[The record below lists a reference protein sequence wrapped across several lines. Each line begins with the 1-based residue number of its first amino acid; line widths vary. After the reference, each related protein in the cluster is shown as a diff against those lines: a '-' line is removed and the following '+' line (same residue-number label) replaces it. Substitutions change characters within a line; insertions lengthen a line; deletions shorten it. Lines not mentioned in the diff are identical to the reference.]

1 MPIKSYSTTAASNN
15 AAPPN
20 GFPEGMAP
28 ASLNDG
34 MRQVMADIRS
44 WYEDPAWIDLGD
56 TPTYIGTTSFSVT
69 GDKTAT
75 YAVGRRVR
83 AIGTTPFT
91 IYGTIATSVYGSVT
105 TVTVTWDSGT
115 LNATLSAVALNLSQA
130 AIADLRLTNI
140 FASGSGGVIIKNNSG
155 TTVLT
160 VGAGGG
166 TGVTAAGGF
175 NITGLTTLSAALDT
189 AKGSDIASA
198 TTTNIGAA
206 TGNFVHVTGTTTI
219 TGLGTITAGV
229 VRIVR
234 FAGILTLTHNA
245 TSLILPSGANITTAA
260 NDVAVFVSEGSG
272 NWRCVSYERASG
284 APLIG
289 TSSLSTTVTL
299 ATGTPTVQDINIPAN
314 TRQFTINFANVSLNA
329 SAQPTLLLGT
339 SGSFETTGYVSTV
352 SFIQATVGTSTSAA
366 AILLTSAGLPA
377 TSGLNGSVTFTLIDA
392 STNEWSYSGTL
403 SAPDIPSNFSISG
416 SKPLAS
422 ALTRIRATTLAG
434 TATFDAG
441 KANVFSV
448 L

>member
-15 AAPPN
+15 ASPPN

-69 GDKTAT
+69 GDKTAI
-75 YAVGRRVR
+75 YAVGRRIR

-91 IYGTIATSVYGSVT
+91 IYGTIATSSYSSVT

-115 LNATLSAVALNLSQA
+115 LNATLNAVALNLVQA
-130 AIADLRLTNI
+130 SLSFQAVT
-140 FASGSGGVIIKNNSG
+140 G
-155 TTVLT
+155 TSLSITGNGT
-160 VGAGGG
+160 IGG
-166 TGVTAAGGF
+166 TLGVTGVATF
-175 NITGLTTLSAALDT
+175 SNVVNT

-219 TGLGTITAGV
+219 TGLGTVAAGV
-229 VRIVR
+229 TRVVR
-234 FAGILTLTHNA
+234 FAGALTLTHNA
-245 TSLILPSGANITTAA
+245 TSLILPSGTNITTAA

-284 APLIG
+284 SPLVG
-289 TSSLSTTVTL
+289 TSSLSSTVALTSGTT
-299 ATGTPTVQDINIPAN
+299 QDINIPAN
-314 TRQFTINFANVSLNA
+314 TRQFTLNIA
-329 SAQPTLLLGT
+329 GMSYNAVAQPSALLGT
-339 SGSFETTGYVSTV
+339 AGSFETSGYVSV
-352 SFIQATVGTSTSAA
+352 ASFASSAVGSINSASAIPFATTTSPSAA
-366 AILLTSAGLPA
+366 DVF
-377 TSGLNGSVTFTLIDA
+377 SGSIIFTLVDA
-392 STNEWSYSGTL
+392 STNEWSYTGVISCST
-403 SAPDIPSNFSISG
+403 IPSSFLVSG
-416 SKPLAS
+416 SKALSA
-422 ALTRIRATTLAG
+422 ALTRIRLTSVAG